1 MKYPLRSG
9 YITKATNKYNNQP
22 WYTTGEQGRIGE
34 YNMIGLHTS
43 YRLAPYPGVGKC
55 AAKTIACPVG
65 GAQQHLYN
73 DYLSD
78 EAKQALAEGRSL
90 TKAQMVEA
98 IQKAKA
104 TPGSRLQ
111 LLAASYAQHNMMMHG
126 YLLNSVGASHEKLK
140 NTASQLSG
148 VRDRMKKITTER
160 VGESDLSQNLVD
172 AYGAEEGKQKFTEL
186 VSNPE
191 LQKQADAHKSVLS
204 EYSRRYDM
212 QTNSNP
218 INNKVERDEDG
229 KKIQDGES
237 DKWYAR
243 AMGNTAK
250 EADLKL
256 QREELLTAGESI
268 PDSLLA
274 PEFKW
279 GEGMQKK
286 MEGALFIP
294 NTSVKGKVEVGSG
307 ANKRI
312 EERDVSFKE
321 LVKRKEYLDQQKANK
336 ESAQNRLAMMLAVS
350 TNDRIR
356 NGEALGDTITLTAH
370 GRQVTAK
377 IDYAVPNPE
386 EIEKLP
392 VELQEKITIPNSP
405 TLTVSGLRAALEDGR
420 ITQEQFNALTNPSN
434 ELNIVSLRDIK
445 AAAKKNSLKLP
456 DPDPNKS
463 PNNAKHMA
471 QEMNK
476 VLTNYAETVETF
488 EEETGH
494 SVGEEEKW
502 VKESVKAVKDG
513 IAEEYNTPNL
523 NFIAG
528 AEGRGAGTSIVQS
541 TKHNIISAAAQEQ
554 VLGPEAFA
562 ALVKDYGKAKAKV
575 DVKEM
580 KKHLT
585 PEQFDLCTGYGVKI
599 SDVKDPKLEAKE
611 KKQAEQA
618 AAKKQREA
626 DRKKA
631 ATAKRREAEAAKKR
645 AAAERKKVA
654 TAKKREA
661 EAAKKKAAA
670 ERKKAATAAKK
681 ATATKAT
688 TAKTATAK
696 AAPAKKATA
705 PKTAAPKVTTAKA
718 SAPKPAATKAAPAKK
733 ATAPKASAPKAPAAP
748 KATTAK
754 AAAKTATA
762 KATAPKAPAAPK
774 ATPAAKQATTKTA
787 APKATAPK
795 AAPAKKATAPKTAT
809 KPAAT
814 KATTAKAPAAPKAE
828 TPAS

>member
-1 MKYPLRSG
+1 M
-9 YITKATNKYNNQP
+9 A
-22 WYTTGEQGRIGE
+22 
-34 YNMIGLHTS
+34 GLHTS

-55 AAKTIACPVG
+55 VAKTIACPVG

-78 EAKQALAEGRSL
+78 EAKQALAEGRQL
-90 TKAQMVEA
+90 TKAQMLEA

-140 NTASQLSG
+140 NKASQLSG
-148 VRDRMKKITTER
+148 VRNRMKKITAER

-172 AYGAEEGKQKFTEL
+172 AYGEEEGGEKFREL
-186 VSNPE
+186 VTSPE

-237 DKWYAR
+237 DKWIAR

-256 QREELLTAGESI
+256 QREELLAAGESI

-286 MEGALFIP
+286 MEGAVFIP

-321 LVKRKEYLDQQKANK
+321 LVKRKEFLDQQKANK
-336 ESAQNRLAMMLAVS
+336 ESAQNRLAMMLVVS

-420 ITQEQFNALTNPSN
+420 ITREEFNALTNPIN
-434 ELNIVSLRDIK
+434 ELNIISMRDIK

-494 SVGEEEKW
+494 SVGQEENW

-528 AEGRGAGTSIVQS
+528 AEDRGAGTSIVQS

-554 VLGPEAFA
+554 ILGPEAFA

-575 DVKEM
+575 DVTEM

-631 ATAKRREAEAAKKR
+631 ATEKRREAEAAKKR
-645 AAAERKKVA
+645 AAAERKKAA

-661 EAAKKKAAA
+661 EAAKKRAAA

-688 TAKTATAK
+688 
-696 AAPAKKATA
+696 PAKKATA
-705 PKTAAPKVTTAKA
+705 TKTA
-718 SAPKPAATKAAPAKK
+718 
-733 ATAPKASAPKAPAAP
+733 APKAPAAKP
-748 KATTAK
+748 AT
-754 AAAKTATA
+754 
-762 KATAPKAPAAPK
+762 
-774 ATPAAKQATTKTA
+774 
-787 APKATAPK
+787 KATAPK
-795 AAPAKKATAPKTAT
+795 AAPAKKATTSAKPTTAKSAAPKAT
-809 KPAAT
+809 VAKSA
-814 KATTAKAPAAPKAE
+814 TAKAPAAPKATTAKATAPKAAPARKAAAPKATATKTAAPKAAPAKKATAPKATAAKPAATKATAPKAPAAPKAE
-828 TPAS
+828 APAS

>member
-1 MKYPLRSG
+1 M
-9 YITKATNKYNNQP
+9 A
-22 WYTTGEQGRIGE
+22 
-34 YNMIGLHTS
+34 GLHTS

-55 AAKTIACPVG
+55 VAKTIACPVG

-90 TKAQMVEA
+90 TKAQIVEA

-599 SDVKDPKLEAKE
+599 SDVKDPKLEA
-611 KKQAEQA
+611 
-618 AAKKQREA
+618 

>member
-1 MKYPLRSG
+1 M
-9 YITKATNKYNNQP
+9 A
-22 WYTTGEQGRIGE
+22 
-34 YNMIGLHTS
+34 GLHTS

-55 AAKTIACPVG
+55 VAKTIACPVG

-90 TKAQMVEA
+90 TKAQMLEA

-140 NTASQLSG
+140 NAASQLSG

-172 AYGAEEGKQKFTEL
+172 KYGAEEGKEKFTEL

-218 INNKVERDEDG
+218 INNKVERDKDG
-229 KKIQDGES
+229 KKVQDGES
-237 DKWYAR
+237 DKWIAR

-256 QREELLTAGESI
+256 QREELLAAGESI

-286 MEGALFIP
+286 MEGAVFIP
-294 NTSVKGKVEVGSG
+294 NTSVKGKVEVGTG

-321 LVKRKEYLDQQKANK
+321 LAKRKEFLDQQKANK

-370 GRQVTAK
+370 SRQVTAK

-420 ITQEQFNALTNPSN
+420 ITQEEFNALTNPSN
-434 ELNIVSLRDIK
+434 ELNIISMRDIK

-494 SVGEEEKW
+494 SVGQEESW

-528 AEGRGAGTSIVQS
+528 AEDRGAGTSIVQS
-541 TKHNIISAAAQEQ
+541 TRHNIISAAAQEQ

-631 ATAKRREAEAAKKR
+631 ATEKRREAERKKR
-645 AAAERKKVA
+645 AAAAEKRKAA

-661 EAAKKKAAA
+661 EAAKKRAAA

-681 ATATKAT
+681 ATATKAAPARKAAAPKAT

-696 AAPAKKATA
+696 ATAT
-705 PKTAAPKVTTAKA
+705 KTAAPK
-718 SAPKPAATKAAPAKK
+718 APATKPAAK
-733 ATAPKASAPKAPAAP
+733 ATAPKAAPAKEATTSAKPATAKSATPKATAAKTATAKAPAAP

-754 AAAKTATA
+754 ATAPKAAPARKAAATKTAAPKAAPAKEATA
-762 KATAPKAPAAPK
+762 PKATATKPAATKATAPKAPAAPK
-774 ATPAAKQATTKTA
+774 AE
-787 APKATAPK
+787 
-795 AAPAKKATAPKTAT
+795 APA
-809 KPAAT
+809 
-814 KATTAKAPAAPKAE
+814 
-828 TPAS
+828 S

>member
-1 MKYPLRSG
+1 M
-9 YITKATNKYNNQP
+9 A
-22 WYTTGEQGRIGE
+22 
-34 YNMIGLHTS
+34 GLHTS

-55 AAKTIACPVG
+55 VAKTIACPVG

-90 TKAQMVEA
+90 TKAQMLEA

-148 VRDRMKKITTER
+148 IRDRMKKITTER

-172 AYGAEEGKQKFTEL
+172 KYGAEEGKEKFTEL
-186 VSNPE
+186 VTNPE

-204 EYSRRYDM
+204 EYARRYDM

-218 INNKVERDEDG
+218 INNKVERDKDG

-237 DKWYAR
+237 DKWIAR

-256 QREELLTAGESI
+256 QREELLAAGESI

-286 MEGALFIP
+286 MEGAVFIP

-321 LVKRKEYLDQQKANK
+321 LAKRKEFLDQQKANK
-336 ESAQNRLAMMLAVS
+336 ESTQNRLAMMLAVS

-420 ITQEQFNALTNPSN
+420 ITQEEFNALTNPSN
-434 ELNIVSLRDIK
+434 ELNIISMRDIK

-494 SVGEEEKW
+494 SVAQEESW

-528 AEGRGAGTSIVQS
+528 AEDRGAGTSIVQS
-541 TKHNIISAAAQEQ
+541 TRHNIISAAAQEQ

-575 DVKEM
+575 DVNEM

-599 SDVKDPKLEAKE
+599 SDVKDPKLVAKE

-631 ATAKRREAEAAKKR
+631 ATEKRREAERKKR
-645 AAAERKKVA
+645 AAAAEKRKAA

-661 EAAKKKAAA
+661 EAAKKRAAA

-681 ATATKAT
+681 ATATKA
-688 TAKTATAK
+688 
-696 AAPAKKATA
+696 
-705 PKTAAPKVTTAKA
+705 
-718 SAPKPAATKAAPAKK
+718 
-733 ATAPKASAPKAPAAP
+733 AAP
-748 KATTAK
+748 KATATKAATAK
-754 AAAKTATA
+754 APATKPAAT
-762 KATAPKAPAAPK
+762 KATAPKAPAAK
-774 ATPAAKQATTKTA
+774 PAA
-787 APKATAPK
+787 KATAPK
-795 AAPAKKATAPKTAT
+795 AAPAKKATTSAKPATA

-814 KATTAKAPAAPKAE
+814 KAAPARKAAAPKAAPAKKATAPKATATKATAPKAPAAPKAE
-828 TPAS
+828 AGQL